1 MKMTQNDSSGSNK
14 VSRSV
19 IFKVNAL
26 KSKHCMFFLR
36 TFPHVT
42 TFHGTTPIFS
52 HHGKSGIFVVGL
64 EVTKATVETDMLGND
79 FH

>member
-1 MKMTQNDSSGSNK
+1 MFALK
-14 VSRSV
+14 SV
-19 IFKVNAL
+19 QHTMFAL
-26 KSKHCMFFLR
+26 KSKHCTLLLK
-36 TFPHVT
+36 TFPHVST
-42 TFHGTTPIFS
+42 LFMEQHPFFS